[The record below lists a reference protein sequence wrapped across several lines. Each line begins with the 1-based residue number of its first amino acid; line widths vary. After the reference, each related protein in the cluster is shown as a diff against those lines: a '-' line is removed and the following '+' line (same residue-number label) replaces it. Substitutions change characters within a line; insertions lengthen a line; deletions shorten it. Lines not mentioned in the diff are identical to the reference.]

1 MLFQPKKK
9 CSLSV
14 DRFTLILYFPVG
26 ESECGV
32 SFPQQGVPDIFFISQ
47 NVLDAANL
55 PDGGVLLGGDAQ
67 RRDLLCDILHADA

>member
-1 MLFQPKKK
+1 MTSFDKILD
-9 CSLSV
+9 SL
-14 DRFTLILYFPVG
+14 TLILYFPVG

-32 SFPQQGVPDIFFISQ
+32 SFSQQGVPDIFFISQ

-55 PDGGVLLGGDAQ
+55 PEGGVLLGGDAQ